1 MVMSNL
7 ATEFIRLGHTAK
19 ILTARWE
26 PNWPTEIVHRGAP
39 VIRLPNPKQRAWGTF
54 RYMLSV
60 ARWLN
65 QYRTSFDVVLVSML
79 KHDAYAAIGA
89 MQKHNLPVVLRVEGT
104 GETGDCHW
112 QSTARF
118 GRRIRR
124 RCQQAQAIVAP
135 SRLAEQELLDY
146 DYDRELVH
154 FIANGVRIPDE
165 RTDERRW
172 QARLALADINPDLAC
187 SRDTP
192 VVIFTGR
199 LHQNKGLKELVTAFR
214 SVVDQVQQ
222 ARLWLIGD
230 GPYRDAL
237 YQRIGDLDLRGHVMM
252 PGAFDDVEDVLM
264 AADAYAL
271 PSYEEGMSLSL
282 LEAMAA
288 RLPVVASDIV
298 GNRAIVTHGE
308 NGWLV
313 PVKQIKPLADTIV
326 KLVQPSPNFDRITDA
341 ARSLV
346 TQHYSVTQTATNF
359 LHLFEQILAK

>member
-1 MVMSNL
+1 
-7 ATEFIRLGHTAK
+7 
-19 ILTARWE
+19 
-26 PNWPTEIVHRGAP
+26 
-39 VIRLPNPKQRAWGTF
+39 
-54 RYMLSV
+54 
-60 ARWLN
+60 
-65 QYRTSFDVVLVSML
+65 
-79 KHDAYAAIGA
+79 
-89 MQKHNLPVVLRVEGT
+89 
-104 GETGDCHW
+104 
-112 QSTARF
+112 
-118 GRRIRR
+118 
-124 RCQQAQAIVAP
+124 
-135 SRLAEQELLDY
+135 
-146 DYDRELVH
+146 
-154 FIANGVRIPDE
+154 
-165 RTDERRW
+165 
-172 QARLALADINPDLAC
+172 
-187 SRDTP
+187 
-192 VVIFTGR
+192 
-199 LHQNKGLKELVTAFR
+199 
-214 SVVDQVQQ
+214 
-222 ARLWLIGD
+222 
-230 GPYRDAL
+230 
-237 YQRIGDLDLRGHVMM
+237 VMM